1 MPKPLDIIRNT
12 RKRLSEMADGH
23 TLEQLN
29 RIPEKYNNNL
39 AWNLGHVVAS
49 QQVLCYELSALPPT
63 VDATIMEK
71 FRRGTKPEAWIAQ
84 EEIERIKKLLVTSID
99 QFEKDLESGLFKI
112 FTPFTTAM
120 GIQLASIEDTIPTII
135 FHEGLHLGYM
145 MAMRKLVG

>member
-1 MPKPLDIIRNT
+1 MRNAGFSQLCCMPKPLDIIRNT

-63 VDATIMEK
+63 AV
-71 FRRGTKPEAWIAQ
+71 RLR
-84 EEIERIKKLLVTSID
+84 
-99 QFEKDLESGLFKI
+99 
-112 FTPFTTAM
+112 TPF
-120 GIQLASIEDTIPTII
+120 
-135 FHEGLHLGYM
+135 
-145 MAMRKLVG
+145 